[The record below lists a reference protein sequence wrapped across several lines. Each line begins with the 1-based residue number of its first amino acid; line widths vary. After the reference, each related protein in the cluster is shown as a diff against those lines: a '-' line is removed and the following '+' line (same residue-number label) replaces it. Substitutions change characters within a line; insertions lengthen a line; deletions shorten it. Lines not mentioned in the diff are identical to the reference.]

1 MRPLVLA
8 ALLAA
13 LGCGVNPSAANVTPV
28 LATDAGLVR
37 YIGKRA
43 TVTGVVAEVKDRAHH
58 GFAYL
63 NFGRPHPDETF
74 AILIPDS
81 ALTRFGDLGRFAGHR
96 ARATGE
102 LWLQEGKYPAM
113 TLTDPTALELLP

>member
-8 ALLAA
+8 TLLAA

-28 LATDAGLVR
+28 LATDATAVR

-43 TVTGVVAEVKDRAHH
+43 TVTGLVAQVKDHAHH

-63 NFGRPHPDETF
+63 NFGRPHPDESF
-74 AILIPDS
+74 AILVPDS
-81 ALTRFGDLGRFAGHR
+81 ALARFGDLGRFEGHQ
-96 ARATGE
+96 ARATGV
-102 LWLQEGKYPAM
+102 LWLQDGKYPAM